1 MVISPVLDYIEDNYS
16 QQFNINYL
24 ADICRLSPTHFR
36 RLFHSIIGTSPLD
49 FVNNT
54 RISKACNLLRSTE
67 YSILEISEMVGFRSV
82 SSFNRHFMDVM
93 QITPR
98 AYRNETLQVKENQEK
113 LSILEYKGWMYPEK

>member
-1 MVISPVLDYIEDNYS
+1 M
-16 QQFNINYL
+16 
-24 ADICRLSPTHFR
+24 
-36 RLFHSIIGTSPLD
+36 
-49 FVNNT
+49 NNT